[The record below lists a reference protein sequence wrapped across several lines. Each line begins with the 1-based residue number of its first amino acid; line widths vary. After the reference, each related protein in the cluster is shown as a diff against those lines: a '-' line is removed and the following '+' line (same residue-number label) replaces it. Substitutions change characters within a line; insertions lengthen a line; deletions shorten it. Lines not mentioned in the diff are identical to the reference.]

1 MLELVTDLRMTSDE
15 VPLPTLNLIQ
25 RRRGGGM
32 KYAPLALP
40 RRRLL
45 LLALALGGLLLL
57 SGIVQESAAG
67 GRGEFRLGL
76 EGVIFKP
83 LKQPQVS
90 LRGDNQ
96 FPALRGL
103 GCEVGWMYRHIEVAL
118 EANTAV
124 AENASVESPDNF
136 TLIMV
141 TPRVAYRFRERWT
154 PYFGIGVGY
163 QWALIGPFTNTFDY
177 RGYNVH
183 SLSLEPYAGYDCSL
197 TRWLGFK
204 LEGRFQALKPR
215 RATFAQGL
223 RGSAGLYLALGGK

>member
-1 MLELVTDLRMTSDE
+1 
-15 VPLPTLNLIQ
+15 
-25 RRRGGGM
+25 M
-32 KYAPLALP
+32 KYSSLALP

-45 LLALALGGLLLL
+45 FTGLALGGMLLL

-67 GRGEFRLGL
+67 GRGELRFGL

-83 LKQPQVS
+83 LKQPQIS
-90 LRGDNQ
+90 LSGDNQ

-124 AENASVESPDNF
+124 AENASVESPDYL

-154 PYFGIGVGY
+154 PYVGIGVGY
-163 QWALIGPFTNTFDY
+163 QWASIDPFSNLAVCQLY
-177 RGYNVH
+177 SVH
-183 SLSLEPYAGYDCSL
+183 SLSVEPYAGYDCRL
-197 TRWLGFK
+197 TRWLGLK
-204 LEGRFQALKPR
+204 LEGRLQALKPR
-215 RATFAQGL
+215 RAAFAQGL

>member
-1 MLELVTDLRMTSDE
+1 MR
-15 VPLPTLNLIQ
+15 
-25 RRRGGGM
+25 
-32 KYAPLALP
+32 YALQALP

-45 LLALALGGLLLL
+45 WAVLALAGLLL
-57 SGIVQESAAG
+57 SGIAQESAAG

-90 LRGDNQ
+90 FRGDNQ

-124 AENASVESPDNF
+124 AENASAESPDNL

-163 QWALIGPFTNTFDY
+163 QWASIDPFSNLAVCQLY
-177 RGYNVH
+177 SVH
-183 SLSLEPYAGYDCSL
+183 SLSVEPYAGYDCSL